1 MDANLKKKRAHSL
14 GVLSAKMAFTWMRV
28 HVNHAHQQS
37 QDALNAD
44 HMINAHNVPVNI

>member
-1 MDANLKKKRAHSL
+1 MDASLRKKHAHSL
-14 GVLSAKMAFTWMRV
+14 VVLSVRMAITWMRV

-44 HMINAHNVPVNI
+44 HMINAPNVLVNI